1 MGKTAAKRLETTQA
15 ALEVANGQIAELE
28 SKRSVALLKDDY
40 RSAEKLL
47 AEIEQQ
53 RRFIRGYT
61 DQLALLRA
69 EAEREENDRRVK
81 EQLGRIERIEA
92 RLAERDKLGAELAAA
107 VKITDE
113 AFRKLI
119 TLGRDIAAAWPLGPH
134 DPAAC
139 ILSPGAITRALQH
152 EIFRVGSRPHLLGGQ
167 DQPDA
172 LVHLPG
178 GMSPT
183 LEFINQPNKVTPL
196 VETLA
201 QASRYLSQSMRSGK
215 VTAFATNG
223 AQVEQRQLTAAETKL
238 TDLHKQQAEL
248 ANDFT
253 PEGEEKYRAIV
264 AAVAAAQSE
273 VAMEKSK

>member
-53 RRFIRGYT
+53 RRFVRGYT

-81 EQLGRIERIEA
+81 ERATEIERIEVLA
-92 RLAERDKLGAELAAA
+92 AERDEVGKELAAA
-107 VKITDE
+107 VKILDE

-119 TLGRDIAAAWPLGPH
+119 ALAREITDALPLGTY

-139 ILSPGAITRALQH
+139 LLSPGSITRALQH
-152 EIFRVGSRPHLLGGQ
+152 ELHRCSRPRLLGGM
-167 DQPDA
+167 DGPEA
-172 LVHLPG
+172 GVSLPG
-178 GMSPT
+178 ALSPSIE
-183 LEFINQPNKVTPL
+183 LINAPDRVTPL
-196 VETLA
+196 VEVLA
-201 QASRYLSQSMRSGK
+201 AASRHLSQSMRTGKAAVPTSG
-215 VTAFATNG
+215 T
-223 AQVEQRQLTAAETKL
+223 QVQQRVLTAAETKL
-238 TDLHKQQAEL
+238 ADLHRRQAEL
-248 ANDFT
+248 AERPDADA
-253 PEGEEKYRAIV
+253 EYDAIV
-264 AAVAAAQSE
+264 KEIAKITAEIEAARGVQHN
-273 VAMEKSK
+273 V